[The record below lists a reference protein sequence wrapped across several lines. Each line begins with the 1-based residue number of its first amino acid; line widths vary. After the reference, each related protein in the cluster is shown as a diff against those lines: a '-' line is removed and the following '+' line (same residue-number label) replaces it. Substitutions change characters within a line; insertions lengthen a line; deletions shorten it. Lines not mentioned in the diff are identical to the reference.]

1 MGNNYAA
8 AGYSTVEEFVRDLS
22 VSEKNHLK
30 AFVGFIKSDSRLA
43 RAIVAKDW
51 LSFARA
57 YNGPAQS
64 GYDTKMRDNYN
75 DLKL

>member
-1 MGNNYAA
+1 MI
-8 AGYSTVEEFVRDLS
+8 YSSRVVCSLCELRYFSSL
-22 VSEKNHLK
+22 LK
-30 AFVGFIKSDSRLA
+30 AFVEFIKSDSRLA

-64 GYDTKMRDNYN
+64 GYNTKMRDHYN
-75 DLKL
+75 DFKLEI